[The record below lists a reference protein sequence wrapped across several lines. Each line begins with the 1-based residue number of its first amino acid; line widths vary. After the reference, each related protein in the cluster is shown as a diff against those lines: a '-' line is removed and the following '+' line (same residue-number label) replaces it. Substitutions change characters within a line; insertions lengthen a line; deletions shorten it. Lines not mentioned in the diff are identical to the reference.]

1 MKKTIIMALAAIALA
16 SCNNQAPKVDEKPAS
31 QNAPAELK
39 IAFVEVDSIMTQYTY
54 CKEKSA
60 ELEKKGNNIQKTL
73 AQKQQALQNAAVKFQ
88 QDIQANKYTQ
98 QQAEAVQAG
107 LQKQNNDLQVLNQR
121 LSSEFQQETEK
132 FNQELRKNIQQYLA
146 EYNKDKKYSV
156 IFSKQGDNIL
166 YADKAYD
173 ITNEVVA
180 GLNKAYKAPKKADKD
195 EKAVKDEKAD
205 KDEKAKKQ

>member
-1 MKKTIIMALAAIALA
+1 MKKTLVMALAAIALV

-39 IAFVEVDSIMTQYTY
+39 IAYVEVDSIMTQYTY

-107 LQKQNNDLQVLNQR
+107 LQKQNNDLQALNQR

-132 FNQELRKNIQQYLA
+132 FNKELRKNIQQYLT

-166 YADKAYD
+166 YAAKRFD
-173 ITNEVVA
+173 ITADVIN
-180 GLNKAYKAPKKADKD
+180 GLNKHYKSTLKTAAEKKD
-195 EKAVKDEKAD
+195 EK
-205 KDEKAKKQ
+205 KK

>member
-107 LQKQNNDLQVLNQR
+107 LQKQNNDLQALNQR
-121 LSSEFQQETEK
+121 LSAEFQQETEK

-166 YADKAYD
+166 FADKAYD

-180 GLNKAYKAPKKADKD
+180 GLNKAYKAPKKA
-195 EKAVKDEKAD
+195 EKEEKAD
-205 KDEKAKKQ
+205 KEEKAPAKKEEKK

>member
-1 MKKTIIMALAAIALA
+1 MTMKKTFIVAFAAIAMV
-16 SCNNQAPKVDEKPAS
+16 SCNNQASKVDEKPTE
-31 QNAPAELK
+31 QNAPTELK
-39 IAFVEVDSIMTQYTY
+39 LAFVEVDSIMTQYTF

-60 ELEKKGNNIQKTL
+60 DLEKKGNNIQNTL

-107 LQKQNNDLQVLNQR
+107 LQKQNNDLQALNQR
-121 LSSEFQQETEK
+121 LTAEFQAETEK
-132 FNQELRKNIQQYLA
+132 FNEELRKNIQAYLA
-146 EYNKDKKYSV
+146 EYNKDKKYSI

-173 ITNEVVA
+173 ITKEVVA
-180 GLNKAYKAPKKADKD
+180 GLNKAYKAAP
-195 EKAVKDEKAD
+195 
-205 KDEKAKKQ
+205 AKKTEEKKEEAKAEKK

>member
-1 MKKTIIMALAAIALA
+1 MKKTFIVAFAAIAMV
-16 SCNNQAPKVDEKPAS
+16 SCNNQAPKVDEKPTE
-31 QNAPAELK
+31 QNAPTELK
-39 IAFVEVDSIMTQYTY
+39 LAFVEVDSIMTQYTF

-60 ELEKKGNNIQKTL
+60 DLEKKGNNIQNTL

-107 LQKQNNDLQVLNQR
+107 LQKQNNDLQALNQR
-121 LSSEFQQETEK
+121 LTAEFQTETEK
-132 FNQELRKNIQQYLA
+132 FNEELRKNIQAYLA
-146 EYNKDKKYSV
+146 EYNKDKKYSI

-173 ITNEVVA
+173 ITKEVVA
-180 GLNKAYKAPKKADKD
+180 GLNKAYKAAP
-195 EKAVKDEKAD
+195 
-205 KDEKAKKQ
+205 AKKKKKKKEEAKAEKK

>member
-1 MKKTIIMALAAIALA
+1 MTMKKTFIVAFAAIAMV
-16 SCNNQAPKVDEKPAS
+16 SCNNQAPKVDEKPTE
-31 QNAPAELK
+31 QNAPTELK
-39 IAFVEVDSIMTQYTY
+39 LAFVEVDSIMTQYIF

-60 ELEKKGNNIQKTL
+60 DLEKKGNNIQNTL

-107 LQKQNNDLQVLNQR
+107 LQKQNNDLQALNQR
-121 LSSEFQQETEK
+121 LTAEFQAETEK
-132 FNQELRKNIQQYLA
+132 FNEELRKNIQAYLA
-146 EYNKDKKYSV
+146 EYNKDKKYSI

-173 ITNEVVA
+173 ITKEVVA
-180 GLNKAYKAPKKADKD
+180 GLNKAYKAAP
-195 EKAVKDEKAD
+195 
-205 KDEKAKKQ
+205 AKKTEEKKEEAKAEKK

>member
-1 MKKTIIMALAAIALA
+1 MKKTFIMALAAIALA

>member
-166 YADKAYD
+166 FADKAYD

-205 KDEKAKKQ
+205 KDEKSKKQ

>member
-1 MKKTIIMALAAIALA
+1 MKKTFIMALAALALA

-39 IAFVEVDSIMTQYTY
+39 IAFVEVDSIMTQYTF

-166 YADKAYD
+166 FADKAYD

-180 GLNKAYKAPKKADKD
+180 GLNKAYKAPKKA
-195 EKAVKDEKAD
+195 EKEVKDEKAD
-205 KDEKAKKQ
+205 KNEKAKKK